1 MRTTIPK
8 TPILFCAL
16 LLIGAALIVPAA
28 SAETVTLVFSDVGL
42 TTQQIEI
49 FDAGGAHVL
58 SSNTSSVVALNVSES
73 PRYTVQLRPQAATV
87 EPATLL
93 GDLVAWLTQNILI
106 VVILLVLLIALGG
119 VFRRA

>member
-1 MRTTIPK
+1 MRTPIPK

-16 LLIGAALIVPAA
+16 LLIGAALIVPA

-73 PRYTVQLRPQAATV
+73 PRYTIQLRPQAATV

-106 VVILLVLLIALGG
+106 VVILLVLLLAIGG
-119 VFRRA
+119 VFGRR

>member
-1 MRTTIPK
+1 MSPRN
-8 TPILFCAL
+8 LFPLFIIGFSL
-16 LLIGAALIVPAA
+16 LLLAVPAA
-28 SAETVTLVFSDVGL
+28 SAETVTLTFQDIGL

-49 FDAGGAHVL
+49 FDADGAHVL

-93 GDLVAWLTQNILI
+93 
-106 VVILLVLLIALGG
+106 IALGG
-119 VFRRA
+119 VFRRH